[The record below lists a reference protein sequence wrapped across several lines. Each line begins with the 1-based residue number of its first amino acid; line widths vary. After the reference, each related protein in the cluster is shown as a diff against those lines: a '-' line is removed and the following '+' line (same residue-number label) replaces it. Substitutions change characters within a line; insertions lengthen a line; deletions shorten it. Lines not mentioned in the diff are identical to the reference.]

1 MTALKDGI
9 FKLLQDPRV
18 AKLMQDPRVQ
28 QAVVRSLRFRGRVQG
43 AMDQRV
49 QQIASVL
56 NLATQRDL
64 RSLQRR
70 IRHLEQEL
78 REAQDRIIEAEDAR
92 EAQAHS

>member
-1 MTALKDGI
+1 M
-9 FKLLQDPRV
+9 
-18 AKLMQDPRVQ
+18 AKLMQDPKVQ
-28 QAVVRSLRFRGRVQG
+28 QALVKSLRLRGRVEG

-64 RSLQRR
+64 RSLHRR

-78 REAQDRIIEAEDAR
+78 REAHERIIEAEDAR
-92 EAQAHS
+92 EAQARS

>member
-1 MTALKDGI
+1 MTLIKDRL

-18 AKLMQDPRVQ
+18 AKLMQDPNVQ
-28 QAVVRSLRFRGRVQG
+28 RAVVKSLRFRGRVEG

-49 QQIASVL
+49 QQMANML

-64 RSLQRR
+64 RALQRR

-78 REAQDRIIEAEDAR
+78 REAQERIIEAQDAR
-92 EAQAHS
+92 EAQARR

>member
-1 MTALKDGI
+1 MTELKDRL

-18 AKLMQDPRVQ
+18 AKLLQDPNVQ
-28 QAVVRSLRFRGRVQG
+28 QTVMKGLRFRGRVEG
-43 AMDQRV
+43 AMERRV

-64 RSLQRR
+64 RALQRR

-78 REAQDRIIEAEDAR
+78 RAAQERITEAEDVR
-92 EAQAHS
+92 EAPARS

>member
-1 MTALKDGI
+1 MTELKDRL

-18 AKLMQDPRVQ
+18 AKLLQDPNVQ
-28 QAVVRSLRFRGRVQG
+28 QTVMKGLRFRGRVEG
-43 AMDQRV
+43 AMERRV
-49 QQIASVL
+49 QQIANVL

-78 REAQDRIIEAEDAR
+78 RAAQERIIEAEDVR
-92 EAQAHS
+92 EAPARS

>member
-1 MTALKDGI
+1 MTALKDRL

-18 AKLMQDPRVQ
+18 AKLLQDPKVQ
-28 QAVVRSLRFRGRVQG
+28 QAVVKSLRFRGRVEG

-49 QQIASVL
+49 QRIANVL

-70 IRHLEQEL
+70 IRQLEQEL
-78 REAQDRIIEAEDAR
+78 REAQERIIEAEDAR
-92 EAQAHS
+92 EAQARS

>member
-1 MTALKDGI
+1 MTALKDRL
-9 FKLLQDPRV
+9 FKLLRDPRV
-18 AKLMQDPRVQ
+18 AKLMQDPKVQ
-28 QAVVRSLRFRGRVQG
+28 QAVVKSLRLRGRVEG

-64 RSLQRR
+64 RSLHRR

-78 REAQDRIIEAEDAR
+78 REAQERIIEAEDAR
-92 EAQAHS
+92 EAQARS

>member
-1 MTALKDGI
+1 MTELKDRL

-18 AKLMQDPRVQ
+18 AKLMQDPKVQ
-28 QAVVRSLRFRGRVQG
+28 QTVIKGLRFRGRVEG
-43 AMDQRV
+43 EMERRV
-49 QQIASVL
+49 QQIAKVL

-78 REAQDRIIEAEDAR
+78 REAQERIIEAEDVR
-92 EAQAHS
+92 EAQARS

>member
-1 MTALKDGI
+1 MTELKDRL

-18 AKLMQDPRVQ
+18 AKLLQDPKVQ
-28 QAVVRSLRFRGRVQG
+28 QTVIKGLRFRGRVEG
-43 AMDQRV
+43 AMERRV
-49 QQIASVL
+49 QQIANVL

-78 REAQDRIIEAEDAR
+78 RAAQERVIEAEDVR
-92 EAQAHS
+92 EAPARS

>member
-1 MTALKDGI
+1 MTTLKDRL

-18 AKLMQDPRVQ
+18 ARLMQDPKVQ
-28 QAVVRSLRFRGRVQG
+28 KALVKSLRFRGRVQG

-49 QQIASVL
+49 QRIASVL

-70 IRHLEQEL
+70 MRHLEQEL
-78 REAQDRIIEAEDAR
+78 REAQERIIEAEDAR
-92 EAQAHS
+92 EAQARS

>member
-1 MTALKDGI
+1 MAELKDRL

-18 AKLMQDPRVQ
+18 AKLMQDPKVQ
-28 QAVVRSLRFRGRVQG
+28 QALVKSFRFRGRVEG
-43 AMDQRV
+43 AMDKRV
-49 QQIASVL
+49 QQLAGVL

-78 REAQDRIIEAEDAR
+78 REAQERIIEAEDAR
-92 EAQAHS
+92 EAQARS

>member
-1 MTALKDGI
+1 MTELKDRL

-18 AKLMQDPRVQ
+18 AKLLQDPNVQ
-28 QAVVRSLRFRGRVQG
+28 QTVMKGLRFRGRVEG
-43 AMDQRV
+43 AMERRV
-49 QQIASVL
+49 QQIANVL

-78 REAQDRIIEAEDAR
+78 RAAQERIIEVEDVR
-92 EAQAHS
+92 EAPARS

>member
-1 MTALKDGI
+1 MTTLKDRL

-18 AKLMQDPRVQ
+18 ARLMQDPKVQ
-28 QAVVRSLRFRGRVQG
+28 KALVKSLRFRGRVQG

-49 QQIASVL
+49 QRIASVL

-70 IRHLEQEL
+70 MRHLEQEL
-78 REAQDRIIEAEDAR
+78 REAEDAR
-92 EAQAHS
+92 EAQARS

>member
-1 MTALKDGI
+1 MTELKDRL

-18 AKLMQDPRVQ
+18 AKLLQDPNVQ
-28 QAVVRSLRFRGRVQG
+28 QTVMKGLRFRGRVEG
-43 AMDQRV
+43 AMERRV
-49 QQIASVL
+49 QQIANVL

-78 REAQDRIIEAEDAR
+78 RAAQERVIEAEDVR
-92 EAQAHS
+92 EAPARS

>member
-1 MTALKDGI
+1 MTALKDRL

-18 AKLMQDPRVQ
+18 AKLMQDPKVQ
-28 QAVVRSLRFRGRVQG
+28 QAVVKSLRLRGRVEG

-64 RSLQRR
+64 RSLHRR

-78 REAQDRIIEAEDAR
+78 REAHERIIEAEDAR
-92 EAQAHS
+92 EAQARS